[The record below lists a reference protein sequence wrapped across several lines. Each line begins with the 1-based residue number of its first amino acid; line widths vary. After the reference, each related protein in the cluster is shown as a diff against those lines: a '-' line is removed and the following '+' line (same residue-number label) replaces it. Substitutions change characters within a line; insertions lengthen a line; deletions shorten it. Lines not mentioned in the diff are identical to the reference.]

1 MAIIY
6 SPAVLTKI
14 EDLLNDRLEG
24 NYSPFLLQTING
36 SLDYLLNG
44 NLKYTYTRNFLGN
57 ANDMGTLLRSL
68 LPGASIVT
76 QVKKGFLTIGAG
88 TEVTIEYDGE
98 TYTDFVGTTDEILAT
113 ALAALAP
120 LRVKLTKDEAERAE
134 KAIKAEA
141 RKAAKK
147 ATAAAPKLADTGLS
161 VAKEADKPAPK
172 KKAPS
177 KKAKHEVLDA
187 GTDVIERQVAL
198 EPTGKKTGE
207 VQARSSGSHRP
218 AGFKAPTAGRNTSS
232 TSGSVGHRQIVRDPS
247 KR

>member
-1 MAIIY
+1 MAIIF
-6 SPAVLTKI
+6 SPAFLDKV

-24 NYSPFLLQTING
+24 NLSPFLLQTING

-44 NLKYTYTRNFLGN
+44 NLKYTYTRNYLGN
-57 ANDMGTLLRSL
+57 ASDMGTLLRTL
-68 LPGASIVT
+68 LPGAAIVT

-98 TYTDFVGTTDEILAT
+98 TYTDFVATTDEVLAT
-113 ALAALAP
+113 VIAALAP
-120 LRVKLTKDEAERAE
+120 LRFKLAKDETERAE
-134 KAIKAEA
+134 KALKAEA

-147 ATAAAPKLADTGLS
+147 AAAAKPADTGLS
-161 VAKEADKPAPK
+161 VTKEADKPAPK
-172 KKAPS
+172 KKAPA
-177 KKAKHEVLDA
+177 KKPKHEVLDA
-187 GTDVIERQVAL
+187 GAEVIERPVPN

-207 VQARSSGSHRP
+207 VPAKSSGSFRP
-218 AGFKAPTAGRNTSS
+218 AGFKAPVAGRNTSS